1 MQVADVMTPN
11 PVTVTPA
18 TAIQTAVQILA
29 DRRIGALPVVDDAGT
44 LVGVL
49 SEQELMERQSGVA
62 PRPFVMFLDLII
74 YLENPKDYTQ
84 ELHRA
89 FGETVAEVMSSTFV
103 AITVDEP
110 LPVAAQKLA
119 QKNCQRLLVTD
130 AAGQLV
136 GIITRGD
143 IVRAMAA

>member
-1 MQVADVMTPN
+1 MQIADVMTQAPE
-11 PVTVTPA
+11 TVTP
-18 TAIQTAVQILA
+18 TTPIQIAVQVLA
-29 DRRIGALPVVDDAGT
+29 DRRIGALPVIDAEGT
-44 LVGVL
+44 VVGVL
-49 SEQELMERQSGVA
+49 SEQELMERESGVA

-89 FGETVAEVMSSTFV
+89 LGATVGDVMSTSFTTIL
-103 AITVDEP
+103 ADQP
-110 LPVAAQKLA
+110 LTAAAQLLA
-119 QKNCQRLLVTD
+119 QKNCQRLLVTNP
-130 AAGQLV
+130 AGQLV